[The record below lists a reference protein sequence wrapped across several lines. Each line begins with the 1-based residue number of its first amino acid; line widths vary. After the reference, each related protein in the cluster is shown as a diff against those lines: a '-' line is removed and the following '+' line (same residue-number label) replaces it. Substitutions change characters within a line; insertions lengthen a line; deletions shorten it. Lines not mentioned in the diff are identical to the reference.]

1 MHKIKYKLKIPS
13 KSLMKKFIKFF
24 YLIFATSGL
33 IFSPKVI
40 ADLSNQ
46 YSDQYKCTPE
56 TAQYEAKE
64 NLLKSAT
71 DTKVFYCIQ
80 NNGSIQQLFFNPTF
94 KNYEIYDS
102 NYNTKKRYIKF
113 VVGGAYIYETKIEG
127 NNIVIYS
134 CEGAPDMAF
143 GYSKG
148 KCRTSVTR
156 KILATKRNL
165 KDINVGY
172 LGDYL
177 NGKMHGKGS
186 YKFADGTM
194 YTGYF
199 KNDQI
204 HGNGRMKYIN
214 GDSYIGEFVNG
225 KINGQGTYSFSSGDK
240 YEGTFKDGLKTGSG
254 TFFYSN
260 GDKYIGQWKDDKKH
274 GQGTLTW
281 ANGDKYVGDF
291 VDGNFHG
298 KGTYYWKDGGNWS
311 GIWENDKQIKGK
323 VSF

>member
-1 MHKIKYKLKIPS
+1 
-13 KSLMKKFIKFF
+13 MKKFIKLF

-64 NLLKSAT
+64 NLLTSAT
-71 DTKVFYCIQ
+71 DLKVFYCVQ
-80 NNGSIQQLFFNPTF
+80 NNGSIQKLIFNPTYQKWDGQIF
-94 KNYEIYDS
+94 DI
-102 NYNTKKRYIKF
+102 NYNTQKRYIQF
-113 VVGGAYIYETKIEG
+113 QINGTYVYETKIEG

-134 CEGAPDMAF
+134 CEGEGDIMF

-148 KCRTSVTR
+148 KCRSSVKR

-177 NGKMHGKGS
+177 NGKKHGKGS
-186 YKFADGTM
+186 YKFADGTI

-199 KNDQI
+199 KNDQP
-204 HGNGRMKYIN
+204 HGNGSIKYFN

-225 KINGQGTYSFSSGDK
+225 KMNGQGTYTFS
-240 YEGTFKDGLKTGSG
+240 KTGE
-254 TFFYSN
+254 
-260 GDKYIGQWKDDKKH
+260 KYVGQWKDNRRH
-274 GQGTLTW
+274 GQGTL
-281 ANGDKYVGDF
+281 
-291 VDGNFHG
+291 
-298 KGTYYWKDGGNWS
+298 YWSNGGNWS
-311 GIWENDKQIKGK
+311 GIWENDKQKKGK